1 MGNGLG
7 DLRRGF
13 NPGIY
18 YLDLDYRRGR
28 RRVAE
33 QGVRRRRELREAA
46 RGAEQA
52 EGRRA
57 VEPGRARATEAKA
70 GVGAGGGANERRRWR
85 GAAGERRGGGGGG
98 VGGGGRARQ
107 GLKPLL
113 AV

>member
-1 MGNGLG
+1 MIDSEQKKMGNGLG

-70 GVGAGGGANERRRWR
+70 GVGAGGG
-85 GAAGERRGGGGGG
+85 GS
-98 VGGGGRARQ
+98 
-107 GLKPLL
+107 
-113 AV
+113 

>member
-70 GVGAGGGANERRRWR
+70 GVGAGGG
-85 GAAGERRGGGGGG
+85 GELTRGGDGEGPPASG
-98 VGGGGRARQ
+98 VAAAAAAAASEEEELVRD
-107 GLKPLL
+107 
-113 AV
+113 

>member
-70 GVGAGGGANERRRWR
+70 GVGAGGG
-85 GAAGERRGGGGGG
+85 GELTRGGDGEGPPASG
-98 VGGGGRARQ
+98 VAAAAASEEEEELVRD
-107 GLKPLL
+107 
-113 AV
+113 

>member
-70 GVGAGGGANERRRWR
+70 GVGAGGGELT
-85 GAAGERRGGGGGG
+85 RGGDGEGPPASG
-98 VGGGGRARQ
+98 VAAAAASEEEEELVRD
-107 GLKPLL
+107 
-113 AV
+113 

>member
-7 DLRRGF
+7 DLRSGF
-13 NPGIY
+13 NPGIS

-70 GVGAGGGANERRRWR
+70 GVGAGGG
-85 GAAGERRGGGGGG
+85 GELTRGGDGEGPPASG
-98 VGGGGRARQ
+98 VAAAAAEEEELVRD
-107 GLKPLL
+107 
-113 AV
+113 

>member
-70 GVGAGGGANERRRWR
+70 GVGAGELT
-85 GAAGERRGGGGGG
+85 RGGDGEGPPASG
-98 VGGGGRARQ
+98 VAAAAASEEEEELVRD
-107 GLKPLL
+107 
-113 AV
+113 